1 MTEVFP
7 YSLFQNQLN
16 DGNQDIGLDSGDTE
30 VDSFFVIYST
40 LTDHIGG
47 LALAIE
53 DLTAVMEE
61 AGMSPGKYIDNMI
74 FLKAK
79 QMLSDPALTIGQIS
93 RKLGFCDQF
102 YFSRRF
108 KENFRKHRRSTGK
121 RFADNLHYSA
131 RVAIIK
137 KLRIYLGGW

>member
-1 MTEVFP
+1 MRTQTSTVMWRFFV
-7 YSLFQNQLN
+7 LFQNQLN

-30 VDSFFVIYST
+30 VDSFFVIYSM

-93 RKLGFCDQF
+93 QKLGFCDQF
-102 YFSRRF
+102 IFPDASRKIF
-108 KENFRKHRRSTGK
+108 GKHRRSTGK
-121 RFADNLHYSA
+121 RCADNLHYSA
-131 RVAIIK
+131 RVAIMKID
-137 KLRIYLGGW
+137 

>member
-1 MTEVFP
+1 MRTQTSTVMWRFFV
-7 YSLFQNQLN
+7 LFQNQLN

-47 LALAIE
+47 LALTIE

-93 RKLGFCDQF
+93 QKLGFCDQF

-108 KENFRKHRRSTGK
+108 KQLCGTTPLKYRKNSQAADHFR
-121 RFADNLHYSA
+121 
-131 RVAIIK
+131 
-137 KLRIYLGGW
+137 

>member
-1 MTEVFP
+1 MWRFF
-7 YSLFQNQLN
+7 SLFQNQLN

-30 VDSFFVIYST
+30 VDSFFVIYSM

-93 RKLGFCDQF
+93 QKLGFCDQF

-108 KENFRKHRRSTGK
+108 KENSRQTPSEYRKEMR
-121 RFADNLHYSA
+121 
-131 RVAIIK
+131 
-137 KLRIYLGGW
+137 